1 MTMLITSTRLASHI
15 KRARKANLYAL
26 LRQSGYPRRRFFI
39 LPAISCRMGPP
50 NFPHVDRSAISG
62 TPSAIDG
69 TSWPCALCRCLRSAL
84 PPSELAARNLF
95 VPVLAPRGGLPCSS
109 RTSGS
114 PREIGPSPRPPLDR
128 RPNSGAH
135 DGKHFGHWTCPPL
148 SSICPVFPANT
159 DSIITPSPSTSLAE
173 FAISFSIL
181 LNLGTS
187 RYDEK
192 TAYTLEHYDRMGIW
206 AELKKLRL

>member
-135 DGKHFGHWTCPPL
+135 DGKHFGPLICPPL
-148 SSICPVFPANT
+148 SSVCPVLPANT
-159 DSIITPSPSTSLAE
+159 SLPVTPSHLHRSRSSTFLFPYYLIRE
-173 FAISFSIL
+173 LPDIL
-181 LNLGTS
+181 
-187 RYDEK
+187 K
-192 TAYTLEHYDRMGIW
+192 TANIPELYDRIAIW
-206 AELKKLRL
+206 AELKKHRL